1 MSNKLKSVKVGV
13 LSLLTI
19 FLLYFGI
26 NFLKGI
32 NVMNN
37 GRVFYAYYDNVSG
50 LTEGN
55 SVTVKG
61 YKIGTITKINFD
73 LEKENLLKVTL
84 HLENGINIPLNTIAK
99 IISTDLMGTK
109 GISLSLG
116 DTSVMSV
123 SGSELASSIESSLQD
138 EVNAQILPLKNK
150 TEQLI
155 GSIDSVMT
163 VITLVLNK
171 DARES
176 LTKSLVSL
184 DHTFS
189 TLSETMLVVDKMV
202 NENEKNISTIMT
214 NFTSISSNLNES
226 NEEIKNI
233 ISNFSSISDSLA
245 KADILSTLSSIDKIT
260 SKINNSEG
268 SLGQLVNDKEL
279 YNNLKDASQEL
290 DELIAD
296 MKLHPERYLTFSI
309 LSTSKPYIE
318 PKKEDDGIK

>member
-37 GRVFYAYYDNVSG
+37 GRLFYAYYDNVSG

-61 YKIGTITKINFD
+61 YKIGTVTKINFD

-84 HLENGINIPLNTIAK
+84 HIENGINIPLNTIAK
-99 IISTDLMGTK
+99 IMSTDLMGTK

-163 VITLVLNK
+163 VITSVLNK

-184 DHTFS
+184 DRTFS

-214 NFTSISSNLNES
+214 NFTSISSNLNAS

-233 ISNFSSISDSLA
+233 ISNFSSISDSLS

-268 SLGQLVNDKEL
+268 SLGQLVNDTEL

>member
-99 IISTDLMGTK
+99 IMSTDLMGTK

-163 VITLVLNK
+163 VITSVLNK

-176 LTKSLVSL
+176 LTKSLISL

-214 NFTSISSNLNES
+214 NFTSISSNLNAS

>member
-99 IISTDLMGTK
+99 IMSTDLMGTK

-163 VITLVLNK
+163 VITSVLNK

-214 NFTSISSNLNES
+214 NFTSISSNLNAS

-268 SLGQLVNDKEL
+268 TLGQLVNDKEL

>member
-1 MSNKLKSVKVGV
+1 MSNKLKSVKVGA

-84 HLENGINIPLNTIAK
+84 HIENGINIPLNTIAK
-99 IISTDLMGTK
+99 IMSTDLMGTK

-163 VITLVLNK
+163 VITSVLNK

-184 DHTFS
+184 DRTFS

-214 NFTSISSNLNES
+214 NFNSISSNLNAS

>member
-37 GRVFYAYYDNVSG
+37 GRVFYAYYDNISG

-84 HLENGINIPLNTIAK
+84 HVENGINIPLNTIAK
-99 IISTDLMGTK
+99 IMSTDLMGTK

-163 VITLVLNK
+163 VITSVLNK

-214 NFTSISSNLNES
+214 NFTSISSNLNAS

>member
-13 LSLLTI
+13 LSLLAI

-99 IISTDLMGTK
+99 IMSTDLMGTK

-138 EVNAQILPLKNK
+138 EVNAQILP
-150 TEQLI
+150 
-155 GSIDSVMT
+155 
-163 VITLVLNK
+163 
-171 DARES
+171 
-176 LTKSLVSL
+176 
-184 DHTFS
+184 
-189 TLSETMLVVDKMV
+189 
-202 NENEKNISTIMT
+202 
-214 NFTSISSNLNES
+214 
-226 NEEIKNI
+226 
-233 ISNFSSISDSLA
+233 
-245 KADILSTLSSIDKIT
+245 
-260 SKINNSEG
+260 
-268 SLGQLVNDKEL
+268 
-279 YNNLKDASQEL
+279 
-290 DELIAD
+290 
-296 MKLHPERYLTFSI
+296 
-309 LSTSKPYIE
+309 
-318 PKKEDDGIK
+318 

>member
-84 HLENGINIPLNTIAK
+84 HVENGINIPLNSIAK
-99 IISTDLMGTK
+99 IMSTDLMGTK

-163 VITLVLNK
+163 VITSVLNK

-214 NFTSISSNLNES
+214 NFTSISSNLNAS

>member
-163 VITLVLNK
+163 VITSVLNK

-214 NFTSISSNLNES
+214 NFTSISSNLNAS
-226 NEEIKNI
+226 NVEIKNI

>member
-99 IISTDLMGTK
+99 IMSTDLMGTK

-163 VITLVLNK
+163 VITSVLNK

-202 NENEKNISTIMT
+202 NENEKNISAIMT
-214 NFTSISSNLNES
+214 NFNSISSNLNAS

>member
-214 NFTSISSNLNES
+214 NFNSISSNLNAS

>member
-163 VITLVLNK
+163 VITSVLNK

-214 NFTSISSNLNES
+214 NFTSISSNLNAS